1 MSQTE
6 LMRIGVELGGQIFNL
21 DLYTAPSFS
30 RSLVI
35 LLRIITF
42 TNLNKEVRSDEKHI
56 PH

>member
-1 MSQTE
+1 MGQTE

-21 DLYTAPSFS
+21 HLATAPSLW

-35 LLRIITF
+35 LLHNITF

-56 PH
+56 PQ